1 MLLCFLNGGKYLSV
15 SKVSWEGAVRREGST
30 ADMRSQREEEEMG
43 LDPEHSEKTRL
54 WRALRKTNGWHYR
67 QKEHHEGWEGGSAN
81 GWPLD
86 GGVKELDQ

>member
-43 LDPEHSEKTRL
+43 LDPEHSEKTRGYGVL
-54 WRALRKTNGWHYR
+54 SGRRM
-67 QKEHHEGWEGGSAN
+67 GGIIGRRN
-81 GWPLD
+81 TTR
-86 GGVKELDQ
+86 GGREEVPTVGH